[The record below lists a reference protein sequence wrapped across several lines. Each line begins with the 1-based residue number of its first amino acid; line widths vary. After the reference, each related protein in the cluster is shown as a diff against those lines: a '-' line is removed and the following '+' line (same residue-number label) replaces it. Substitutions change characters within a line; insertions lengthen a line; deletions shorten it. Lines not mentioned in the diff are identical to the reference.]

1 VIDFRVFSSHLLL
14 AGQSALTATVLAAA
28 IMLPR
33 VGDPVLMLP
42 VTRQAVRNLSGR
54 LFDGKTLVLGAGP
67 VSGSFVTVST
77 NDRAWGTF
85 IAMGVLPLAYPE
97 WLCGEAND
105 G

>member
-1 VIDFRVFSSHLLL
+1 MIDFRVFSSHLLL
-14 AGQSALTATVLAAA
+14 AGQSVLTATVLAAA
-28 IMLPR
+28 IVLPR

-42 VTRQAVRNLSGR
+42 VTRQAARDLSGR

-67 VSGSFVTVST
+67 VSGSLVIKPTG
-77 NDRAWGTF
+77 DRAWRAF

-97 WLCGEAND
+97 SLCGEPDD

>member
-1 VIDFRVFSSHLLL
+1 VIDFRVFSSRLLL
-14 AGQSALTATVLAAA
+14 AGQSVLTAIVLAAA
-28 IMLPR
+28 VLLPH

-42 VTRQAVRNLSGR
+42 VTRQAARDLSGR

-85 IAMGVLPLAYPE
+85 IAMGVLPLAYPQA
-97 WLCGEAND
+97 LCGEPRD

>member
-1 VIDFRVFSSHLLL
+1 MIDFRVFSSHLLL

-85 IAMGVLPLAYPE
+85 IAMGVLPLAYHKR
-97 WLCGEAND
+97 LCGGPRD